1 MQGKVEICG
10 VNTSRLPVLKNEETR
25 ELLERARSGDS
36 AAREKLIGGNLRLVL
51 SVIQKFANRGEN
63 LDDLFQVGCIGL
75 IKAIDNFDTSQGVRF
90 STYGVPMIAGEIRR
104 YLRDNSSVRVSRSM
118 RDLAYK
124 ALQAREKLTAESGR
138 TPTVDEIAKAVG
150 SKRSDV
156 VFALDAIADPV
167 SLSEPAYQDSEDSV
181 PVMEQLRD
189 TRDTPESWLERL
201 ALTDAIAALGERE
214 KRILALRYY
223 QGKTQTEV
231 AREIH
236 ISQAQV
242 SRLEKNALDSIK
254 RSVFSQ

>member
-25 ELLERARSGDS
+25 ELLERARSGDF

-150 SKRSDV
+150 AKRSDV

-242 SRLEKNALDSIK
+242 SCLEKNALDSIK

>member
-1 MQGKVEICG
+1 M
-10 VNTSRLPVLKNEETR
+10 LKNEETR
-25 ELLERARSGDS
+25 ELLERARSGDF

-124 ALQAREKLTAESGR
+124 ALQAREKLTAESER

-150 SKRSDV
+150 AKRSDV

>member
-1 MQGKVEICG
+1 M
-10 VNTSRLPVLKNEETR
+10 LKNEETR
-25 ELLERARSGDS
+25 ELLERARSSDF

-150 SKRSDV
+150 AKRSDV

>member
-1 MQGKVEICG
+1 M
-10 VNTSRLPVLKNEETR
+10 LKNEETR
-25 ELLERARSGDS
+25 ELLERARSGDF

-63 LDDLFQVGCIGL
+63 LDDLFPLGCIGR

-150 SKRSDV
+150 AKRSDV

>member
-25 ELLERARSGDS
+25 ELLERARSGDF

-124 ALQAREKLTAESGR
+124 ALQAREKLTAESER

-150 SKRSDV
+150 AKRSDV

-201 ALTDAIAALGERE
+201 ALTDAIASLGERE